1 MQILNELNKRQLQA
15 VQHTEGPLLLLAG
28 AGSGKTRTIIH
39 RAAYLIH
46 EKKVNPDSLLI
57 VTFTNKAAAELRNR
71 LYGQFNIF
79 ARRLWVG
86 TFHSVCAR
94 ILRKENAN
102 FYFNS
107 DFVIFDTV
115 DQKSIVKNIL
125 KKNKIDPDK
134 FGYSGMLS
142 VISNMKTNLV
152 QPEDFF
158 EFNNRSLD
166 SEITHKIY
174 VEYQKQLELNNA
186 LDYDDLLMYTALLL
200 HNYDNIAKI
209 YRKKFSYIM
218 IDEYQ
223 DTNYVQYK
231 ILEKLTNSDK
241 NICAVGDEDQAIYSW
256 RGATVKNMLNF
267 HKDFS
272 NATLIR
278 LEQNYRSTTQILD
291 LANDII
297 KNNDNRY
304 DKVLWSSDSSGEKPI
319 VFATENE
326 NEEVNRILNHMDDE
340 IRENNRKLTDFVVLY
355 RTNAQSRIFE
365 TELVKRS
372 IPYQIV
378 GGVNF
383 YQRKEI
389 KDIVSYLRVMI
400 NSENV
405 ADIRR
410 VINVPPRGIGAKS
423 LERIDTAAE
432 ATDRNFWQVLCEIE
446 TVERLR
452 PATRNNIREF
462 TDNIE
467 KCRSFFEVNPLSE
480 AIKKVMDTFKIS
492 LQYEKSNDIQ
502 DRAKYEN
509 LMEFLRASA
518 EFEEQFEVD
527 FQRKPDLR
535 DFLQNITLMTDL
547 DRVED
552 NAEKLRLMTLHN
564 AKGMEFPVVYIA
576 GVNEKLIP
584 HVLNTESQE
593 KTEEERRLFY
603 VGVTRAKRTLVLT
616 YSRFRRNFGKT
627 EQSRQSRFLFEI
639 DRDLLNWYENGSN
652 TNSYTSRAKI
662 PNMNIVLESE
672 KFFKI
677 GMKVRHKNF
686 GDGVILNVEGKDK
699 NAKLTISFKKG
710 QLKRILGSYVEL
722 VK

>member
-1 MQILNELNKRQLQA
+1 MQILNQLNEKQLQA
-15 VQHTEGPLLLLAG
+15 VKHTEGPVLILAG

-46 EKKVNPDSLLI
+46 EKKVDPDSLLI

-71 LYGQFNIF
+71 LYEQFHIF

-86 TFHSVCAR
+86 TFHSICAR
-94 ILRKENAN
+94 ILRVENEQ

-107 DFVIFDTV
+107 DFVIFDPV
-115 DQKSIVKNIL
+115 DQKTIIKNVM
-125 KKNKIDPDK
+125 KKNNIDPKK
-134 FGYSGMLS
+134 FPPARILS
-142 VISNMKTNLV
+142 VISRMKTNLI

-166 SEITHKIY
+166 TEMIYKIY

-186 LDYDDLLMYTALLL
+186 MDYDDLLMYTAILL
-200 HNYDNIAKI
+200 HKHEKSAKI
-209 YRKKFSYIM
+209 YREKFSHIM
-218 IDEYQ
+218 VDEYQ

-267 HKDFS
+267 QKDFS
-272 NATLIR
+272 NAELIR
-278 LEQNYRSTTQILD
+278 LEQNYRSTSQILD
-291 LANDII
+291 LANGII

-304 DKVLWSSDSSGEKPI
+304 DKVLWSSDSTGEKPI
-319 VFATENE
+319 VFTAETER
-326 NEEVNRILNHMDDE
+326 EEVSRILNHMDDE
-340 IRENNRKLTDFVVLY
+340 IRENNRKLSDFVVLY
-355 RTNAQSRIFE
+355 RTNSQSRVFE
-365 TELVKRS
+365 TELVNRS
-372 IPYQIV
+372 IAYQVV

-389 KDIVSYLRVMI
+389 KDIVSYLRI
-400 NSENV
+400 LFNTDNV

-410 VINVPPRGIGAKS
+410 IMNVPPRGIGAKS
-423 LERIDTAAE
+423 MERIDTAAE
-432 ATDRNFWQVLCEIE
+432 TTGRNFWQVLCEIE

-452 PATRNNIREF
+452 ASSRNSVREF

-467 KCRSFFEVNPLSE
+467 KCRVSFAENQLGD
-480 AIKKVMDTFKIS
+480 AIENVMNVFKIS
-492 LQYEKSNDIQ
+492 QHYEKSSDVQ
-502 DRAKYEN
+502 DQARYEN
-509 LMEFLRASA
+509 LMEFIKAA
-518 EFEEQFEVD
+518 YEFEEQFEID
-527 FQRKPDLR
+527 FQRKPNLG

-547 DRVED
+547 DRVD
-552 NAEKLRLMTLHN
+552 NDSEKLSLMTLHN

-584 HVLNTESQE
+584 HILNTESQD
-593 KTEEERRLFY
+593 KLEEERRLFY

-616 YSRFRRNFGKT
+616 YSRSRWIFGSN
-627 EQSRQSRFLFEI
+627 ERAVQSRFLAEI

-652 TNSYTSRAKI
+652 SKSYSARVKI
-662 PNMNIVLESE
+662 PNLNIVLESE
-672 KFFKI
+672 KFYRI

-686 GDGVILNVEGKDK
+686 GDGVILNVDGKDK
-699 NAKLTISFKKG
+699 KAKLTISFKNG
-710 QLKRILGSYVEL
+710 QLKRILGNYVEL